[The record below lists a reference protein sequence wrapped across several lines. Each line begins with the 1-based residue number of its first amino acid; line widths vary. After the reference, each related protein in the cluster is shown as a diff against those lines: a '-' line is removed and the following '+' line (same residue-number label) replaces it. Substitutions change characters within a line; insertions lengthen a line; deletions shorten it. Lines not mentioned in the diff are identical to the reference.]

1 MPVETVKQ
9 SAILIPVG
17 DALEFYQSL
26 EDVPR
31 PLRARLADPRWEFAT
46 ILIADRRGRDEIN
59 KALKGHPG
67 ALSLRFLR
75 GSARPFPSASGP
87 QPRCRS
93 LSRLWLSAGILF
105 ALASVAALVLAGR

>member
-17 DALEFYQSL
+17 DAFEFYHSL
-26 EDVPR
+26 EDVPQ

-67 ALSLRFLR
+67 ALPLRFLK
-75 GSARPFPSASGP
+75 GASRPFSSS
-87 QPRCRS
+87 PRPRS
-93 LSRLWLSAGILF
+93 RSRSRLWLAAGIAL
-105 ALASVAALVLAGR
+105 ALASAATFILVAR